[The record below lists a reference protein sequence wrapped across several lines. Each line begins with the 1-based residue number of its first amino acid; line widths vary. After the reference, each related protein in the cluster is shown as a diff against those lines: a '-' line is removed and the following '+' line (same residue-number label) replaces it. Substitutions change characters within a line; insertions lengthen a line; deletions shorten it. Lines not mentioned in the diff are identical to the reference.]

1 MIGGRC
7 ELVRWPILLICG
19 CVCCGHPMGTPW
31 APHGHPQNP
40 SNSNVSRLF
49 AYFQWQINSFIMVHH
64 EVIAGGV
71 VVLVRQLVKAA
82 PSEALHFWG
91 SRMRSPIFHIF
102 DAVLRCHSA
111 ILPCRA
117 EAKHNHSYLCCRTF
131 ARPVAFFPSEFAH
144 ITRICREIVSPQFF
158 QTNLSVHQLASNS
171 STWG

>member
-1 MIGGRC
+1 MWLC
-7 ELVRWPILLICG
+7 LLRAPH
-19 CVCCGHPMGTPW
+19 GHPMGTPW
-31 APHGHPQNP
+31 APHGHPMGKNP